1 MSKRKKVN
9 IELNLTSMM
18 DVVFQLII
26 FFILVTNFA
35 AADLPDLEPPAPEH
49 SKARTL
55 ENVITRVVNVVPD
68 KSKMGFAHY
77 VLIADREIPLQR
89 IAEVTQM
96 LTEEKQRTPSLE
108 VSLRVDRR
116 IRFDQVEP
124 VMRAVTAA
132 GIAKINLVALV
143 TPGE

>member
-1 MSKRKKVN
+1 M
-9 IELNLTSMM
+9 ELNLTSMM

-35 AADLPDLEPPAPEH
+35 AADLPDMEPPAPEH
-49 SKARTL
+49 SKARML
-55 ENVITRVVNVVPD
+55 ENVITRVINIVPD
-68 KSKMGFAHY
+68 LTHQGFAKY
-77 VLIADREIPLQR
+77 ILIADKEIPIVR
-89 IAEVTQM
+89 HAEVTS
-96 LTEEKQRTPSLE
+96 LLIEEKQRVPALQ

-116 IRFDQVEP
+116 VRFDQVEP
-124 VMRAVTAA
+124 VMRAITAA